1 MEYWKKSAKK
11 KYLLINVCVDLVLL
25 VISDQEVVAHEQNIL
40 HIQSKTFVVQ
50 QATLLRMIIGLKVIV
65 QHVEA
70 VECLL
75 CLLAKCGYSLV
86 DLIDNAVLC
95 A

>member
-11 KYLLINVCVDLVLL
+11 KYLKKCVCNLVLL

-65 QHVEA
+65 QHVKA
-70 VECLL
+70 VECLFGL
-75 CLLAKCGYSLV
+75 FAKCGYSLV
-86 DLIDNAVLC
+86 DLINNAVLC